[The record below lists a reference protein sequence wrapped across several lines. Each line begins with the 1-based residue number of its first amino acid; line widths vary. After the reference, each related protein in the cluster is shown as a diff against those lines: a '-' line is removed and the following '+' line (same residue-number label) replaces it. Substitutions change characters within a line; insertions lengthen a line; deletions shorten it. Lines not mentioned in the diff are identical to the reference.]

1 MPARARRPN
10 AVLIASLLLVGWAT
24 LGAGSDSVAGL
35 PADLGSAAELEQT
48 LWGAPDRIPALCL
61 GWASDLDGVG
71 LDSPESE
78 TILAYAVE
86 VAARRAARV
95 FGQSEVADAD
105 VDLLLAMLQL
115 DPSRFFADVEFRR
128 RVASAWGP
136 LVSHVPSADARL
148 RLVERLAARGLDD
161 FDALETVAVSWRVV
175 PRSSSARRLDG
186 ASVVRTAAD
195 DELAPVEA
203 SIFSFPP
210 FLDAA
215 AAARL
220 LVSVHATSPHR
231 RLLVVADR
239 ELRERLR
246 AMLER
251 FRFGPETAASVTF
264 LPSLGVEYSPW
275 PRDPLTLARREDG
288 GLHVVLRGNVQRGR
302 EADRNMGRV
311 LVQGLPAALDVRWGR
326 PSWHRA
332 ELPFHNGQFLDLGG
346 ASWVSV
352 HSLEPRI
359 LELLGTDRLPVERFD
374 ADAGR
379 RFVEAAHIAAA
390 ELSELRGRPVRF
402 VHALPPRDAAGA
414 HRAAQLGELAGGAG
428 IDLDSV
434 LTLLPRGDGSLAA
447 LVADVDL
454 GTELVAGASDEDF
467 RRLSIYGLSAGPGL
481 LEAQGSAG
489 ARSLDVFLER
499 VAEHLQAEG
508 LEVHRLPIL
517 WIDPASTTRPDRA
530 ELSPFL
536 INWNNVVLEERPLAT
551 GSVAAGSVR
560 VAEGFASR
568 LPAGDEQARHVFS
581 RVGYELRLH
590 APLVESIVRN
600 GGFRCSS
607 QHVRRTGPGF
617 LDTPQGAS

>member
-1 MPARARRPN
+1 MPAEARRSK
-10 AVLIASLLLVGWAT
+10 ALFLMSLLLVGWAT
-24 LGAGSDSVAGL
+24 LETWSNPDAGL
-35 PADLGSAAELEQT
+35 PGDLGSAAELEQT
-48 LWGAPDRIPALCL
+48 LWDEPDRIPALCL
-61 GWASDLDGVG
+61 GWASDLAGAG

-78 TILAYAVE
+78 TILTYAVE
-86 VAARRAARV
+86 VASRRAARV

-115 DPSRFFADVEFRR
+115 DPPRFFGDADFRR

-136 LVSHVPSADARL
+136 LASHLPSVDARL
-148 RLVERLAARGLDD
+148 RLVERLASRGLDD
-161 FDALETVAVSWRVV
+161 FETLEAVAVSWQLV
-175 PRSSSARRLDG
+175 PRSSSDRRLDG
-186 ASVVRTAAD
+186 ASVVWTTAD

-203 SIFSFPP
+203 SIFSFPQ

-220 LVSVHATSPHR
+220 LVSMHATSPHR
-231 RLLVVADR
+231 RLLVLADR
-239 ELRERLR
+239 EQSKRLR
-246 AMLER
+246 AMLQR
-251 FRFGPETAASVTF
+251 FRFGPETASSVTF

-302 EADRNMGRV
+302 EADRDMGRA
-311 LVQGLPAALDVRWGR
+311 LVQGLPEALDERWGR

-332 ELPFHNGQFLDLGG
+332 ELPFHNGQILDTGG

-359 LELLGTDRLPVERFD
+359 LDLLGTDRLPVERFAD
-374 ADAGR
+374 DAGR
-379 RFVEAAHIAAA
+379 RFVEAAHTAAA
-390 ELSELRGRPVRF
+390 ELSALRGRPVRF
-402 VHALPPRDAAGA
+402 VHALPPGDATGA
-414 HRAAQLGELAGGAG
+414 DQAAQLGELADGAG

-434 LTLLPRGDGSLAA
+434 LTLLPRGDGKVVA
-447 LVADVDL
+447 LVADLDL
-454 GTELVAGASDEDF
+454 GTELVAGASDEDL
-467 RRLSIYGLSAGPGL
+467 RRLSIYGLAAGPGL
-481 LEAQGSAG
+481 MEGQGSAR

-499 VAEHLQAEG
+499 VAEHLQDEG

-517 WIDPASTTRPDRA
+517 WVDPAATTRPDRT

-551 GSVAAGSVR
+551 GSVRS
-560 VAEGFASR
+560 AEGFASG
-568 LPAGDEQARHVFS
+568 LPAGDEQARAVFS

-607 QHVRRTGPGF
+607 QHVRRTGPGI
-617 LDTPQGAS
+617 LDTPGGAF